1 LYSFLEISS
10 RKNLPNIKALLIY
23 LALISALYAPVVF
36 GGKSLQPALYQP
48 HGVVQ
53 GWPYGYEGRK
63 PVNTFNV
70 DLATPAYYEWPVNK
84 LIGDIYKT
92 GSLPLWNPYQAAG
105 TPLAADYSTRAFFP
119 YLIS

>member
-1 LYSFLEISS
+1 MFALHAFFAGRLSKYLT
-10 RKNLPNIKALLIY
+10 NIRALLFY

-48 HGVVQ
+48 HGLVQ
-53 GWPYGYEGRK
+53 GWPYAYEGRK

-84 LIGDIYKT
+84 LVGDIYRT

-105 TPLAADYSTRAFFP
+105 TP
-119 YLIS
+119 